1 MKGLF
6 DVRACVQ
13 EVAEAPP
20 DQAVAKKAACLL
32 IVTQAQHSAG
42 QLKLALPIDPDGHV
56 DQRVAFLLD
65 APLKPLPVLLAP
77 GQPGGGEDALCT
89 PLRKLLTAYP
99 FATHGTRDMTLDEFK
114 GVFQPGTGELS
125 KFIAEHKD
133 SVTLQGT
140 TYVRALESKAVGPIV
155 LRMLNALYVIQL
167 AVYPGT
173 AKDPHFEYQVTTRV
187 PEVGGF
193 KTGSLSFDGQT
204 WTITDKPGTKKF
216 TWPGPIASGA
226 SLSLNSGGGDMDL
239 PGAQGLWAVAHFL
252 SPYNWQP
259 SGNVYTIQGPLMGPG
274 GPMTSGGKTI
284 EVRFDVDFKGA
295 PFFHAGYMS
304 NYGCPAKMSQ

>member
-1 MKGLF
+1 MKALF
-6 DVRACVQ
+6 DLQTCVQ
-13 EVAEAPP
+13 DIADAPQ
-20 DQAVAKKAACLL
+20 DQKDTKKLACSTTAKQALL
-32 IVTQAQHSAG
+32 VAG
-42 QLKLALPIDPDGHV
+42 QLEQQLPADPEGKV
-56 DQRVAFLLD
+56 DQRVSALLE
-65 APLKPLPVLLAP
+65 APIKPYSNFTVVT
-77 GQPGGGEDALCT
+77 GGPGGLCD

-99 FATHGTRDMTLDEFK
+99 FAAHGTRDMTLDEFN
-114 GVFQPGTGELS
+114 GVFQPATGALS
-125 KFIAEHKD
+125 KFIADHKD
-133 SVTLQGT
+133 SVTSQSGT
-140 TYVRALESKAVGPIV
+140 LVRALESKAVGPV
-155 LRMLNALYVIQL
+155 FLRMLNALYVIQL
-167 AVYPGT
+167 AVYPNN

-226 SLSLNSGGGDMDL
+226 SLSLNSGGADIDL

-252 SPYNWQP
+252 SPYNWQS

-274 GPMTSGGKTI
+274 GPMTSAGKTI

-304 NYGCPAKMSQ
+304 NYGCPARMNQ